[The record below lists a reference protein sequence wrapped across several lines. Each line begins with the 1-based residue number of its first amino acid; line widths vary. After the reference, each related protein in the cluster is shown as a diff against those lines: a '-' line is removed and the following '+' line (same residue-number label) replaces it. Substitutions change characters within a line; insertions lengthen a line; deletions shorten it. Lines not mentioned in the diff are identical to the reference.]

1 MILWERWGKQER
13 NERGVSKD
21 RRRSLTQRRR
31 RADPPVHI
39 EGDYPDLREAV
50 CLTVCL
56 IACA

>member
-50 CLTVCL
+50 
-56 IACA
+56 